1 MRWNCMSKALRL
13 AQITVEH
20 QDCPFFTVF
29 LTIKTSSQNISKTL
43 LQISLK
49 LHEHRGG
56 YWRKKLL
63 WMILE
68 EQFPVPIY
76 TAVSKI
82 GNSVISLLR
91 QLRCHCNPD
100 HNNFSSLSSTTVV
113 AIFSKLCLW
122 RRSLCSNLGGIG
134 PGKLYRAT
142 LSSYISSF
150 LYRLWKYYTNLC
162 MDGISNNTHVPSLWL
177 LPYISQMLYPVAYTV
192 VIPLNSG
199 ITMHVASVTF
209 NSSWKNRPNTIT
221 IPGNSVNINIDCL
234 ASSDRLEYNWL
245 PTIIIWIISSTEV
258 IILLILL

>member
-1 MRWNCMSKALRL
+1 MRWNCMSKALRFL
-13 AQITVEH
+13 QITAEH

-29 LTIKTSSQNISKTL
+29 LTTKSLSQNISITL

-56 YWRKKLL
+56 YWRKKLP

-82 GNSVISLLR
+82 GNSVISLLW

-100 HNNFSSLSSTTVV
+100 HDKFSSLSNTTV
-113 AIFSKLCLW
+113 AAMFSKLCLW

-142 LSSYISSF
+142 LSLWVNRRPILYSCCSADRNSLVLHENWFPGILYI
-150 LYRLWKYYTNLC
+150 
-162 MDGISNNTHVPSLWL
+162 
-177 LPYISQMLYPVAYTV
+177 
-192 VIPLNSG
+192 
-199 ITMHVASVTF
+199 
-209 NSSWKNRPNTIT
+209 
-221 IPGNSVNINIDCL
+221 
-234 ASSDRLEYNWL
+234 
-245 PTIIIWIISSTEV
+245 
-258 IILLILL
+258 